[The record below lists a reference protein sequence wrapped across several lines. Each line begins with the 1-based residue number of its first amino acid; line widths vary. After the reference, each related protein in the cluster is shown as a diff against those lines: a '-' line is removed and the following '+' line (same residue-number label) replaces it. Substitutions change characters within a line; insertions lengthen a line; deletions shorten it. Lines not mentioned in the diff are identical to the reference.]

1 MKKQKNPPDFEID
14 EVVEVKGVLFKVV
27 LIDYFTDKI
36 GLKCISKEEAVQLK
50 RNNLEEK

>member
-1 MKKQKNPPDFEID
+1 MAEQKKLPDFEID
-14 EVVEVKGVLFKVV
+14 EVIKVKGILFKVV

-50 RNNLEEK
+50 SNTLEKK